1 MKFNTEAKVGLFT
14 IIGLCLF
21 AAAII
26 FVGRLELFEPP
37 RMHITGDFQ
46 SVTGLKTGN
55 QVKYSG
61 VTVGRVSSM
70 EVTAKGVTLTMD
82 IDKDTEIPID
92 SEFALANDGIL
103 GDKFIQIT
111 PGRSQVFLK
120 DGDMIRGDGHS
131 DIDKTMQQATILME
145 EANKTLGSINNIIG
159 DAQTQTSLRNA
170 LRSTEIIAN
179 NTAELTARFNQMALD
194 NQGNI
199 NEITANMTDITRNMT
214 AITGQLDTSLQNL
227 DGDGQASRDMRTIL
241 DNLKTT
247 TDTLNSMAASMQG
260 IVTDPQ
266 SSQDIKETLHNTA
279 QLTTKL
285 NRLTGGDVDS
295 RESGKKYPFK
305 ASANME
311 LLYNTTKNKYN
322 PNADFRLQFGQN
334 LFTLG
339 ANNIGDGSRLELT
352 YGKYVADQFSVR
364 GGIFDGDVGVGVDY
378 GMGGPFTIS
387 AAVMDLNDVRY
398 RIRSEVRLFDDVYAI
413 AQFIR
418 PFSEENGGN
427 FYGIRYVF

>member
-14 IIGLCLF
+14 VIGLCLF
-21 AAAII
+21 AACII
-26 FVGRLELFEPP
+26 FLGRLDLFEPP

-61 VTVGRVSSM
+61 VAVGRVSAM
-70 EVTAKGVTLTMD
+70 EVTSKGVTLTME
-82 IDKDTEIPID
+82 IKKDTEIPVD
-92 SEFALANDGIL
+92 SEFVLANDGIL

-111 PGRSQVFLK
+111 PGHSQVFLK
-120 DGDMIRGDGHS
+120 DGDIVHGDGQS
-131 DIDKTMQQATILME
+131 DIDKTMRQATVLME

-179 NTAELTARFNQMALD
+179 NTAELTARFNQMAAD

-247 TDTLNSMAASMQG
+247 TESLNSMATSMQG

-295 RESGKKYPFK
+295 SDSGKKYPFK
-305 ASANME
+305 ASTNME
-311 LLYNTTKNKYN
+311 LLY
-322 PNADFRLQFGQN
+322 LS
-334 LFTLG
+334 L
-339 ANNIGDGSRLELT
+339 IH
-352 YGKYVADQFSVR
+352 
-364 GGIFDGDVGVGVDY
+364 I
-378 GMGGPFTIS
+378 
-387 AAVMDLNDVRY
+387 
-398 RIRSEVRLFDDVYAI
+398 
-413 AQFIR
+413 
-418 PFSEENGGN
+418 
-427 FYGIRYVF
+427 